1 VLWDKSLVDILS
13 LALTHGLMAVALWR
27 LLQRDD
33 LDRDVGD
40 AVRPRRPWA
49 RKPEAAPDE
58 GA

>member
-13 LALTHGLMAVALWR
+13 LALTHALMAIALWR

-33 LDRDVGD
+33 LDRDAED
-40 AVRPRRPWA
+40 AATARRPWS
-49 RKPEAAPDE
+49 RKPAATPDE